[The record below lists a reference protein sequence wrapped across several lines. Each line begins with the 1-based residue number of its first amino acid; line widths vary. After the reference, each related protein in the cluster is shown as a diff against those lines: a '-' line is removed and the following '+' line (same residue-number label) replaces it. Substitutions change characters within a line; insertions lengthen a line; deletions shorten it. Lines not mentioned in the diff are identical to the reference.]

1 MERLILKITVLLIA
15 VMFIGTSFLI
25 SETHDY
31 NSATSGNRYVTSM
44 TGFTQSS
51 IQKNSG
57 YVKCTLYL
65 LNNTLIDG
73 NFVNTLNGLRPS
85 GAAFDSFNGFVY
97 VTNSGSDSVSVINGI
112 TDKVIANVSVG
123 SAPIG
128 AGFGP
133 SGAVF
138 DSSNGFVYVTNSGS
152 DSVSVIN
159 GTTNKVIANISVGSN
174 PHGAVFDSSNG
185 FVYVT
190 NFYSGTVSIIDEYAQ
205 ESYTVTFTESGLP
218 SGSTWYVNMTDHDSG
233 TITGSSYFFSLANGS
248 YSYTISISDKTYS
261 PSPYSGSFTVN
272 GANVS
277 ESVAFSEV
285 TYVVT
290 FIETGLPSGTSWSV
304 TFNGTTLS
312 STTNTISFTAA
323 NGTYSYSIGSISDYK
338 VSPSSVSITVN
349 GKNVSQSITFTS
361 SSPPPPS
368 KLSSPSGIS
377 STELYII
384 IGVVIAAAV
393 IGMVSA
399 EMRRRK

>member
-85 GAAFDSFNGFVY
+85 GAAFDSF
-97 VTNSGSDSVSVINGI
+97 
-112 TDKVIANVSVG
+112 
-123 SAPIG
+123 
-128 AGFGP
+128 
-133 SGAVF
+133 
-138 DSSNGFVYVTNSGS
+138 NGFVYVTNSGS

-338 VSPSSVSITVN
+338 VSPSSGSITVN

-384 IGVVIAAAV
+384 IGVVISAAV